1 MKLKKIGGA
10 VVAVAVAAVSSSAMA
25 AGAGPDLS
33 GLTSQVDVGTVITAV
48 LAIGAT
54 LAGLYLAMS
63 GAKKVLSMIKSA

>member
-10 VVAVAVAAVSSSAMA
+10 VVAVAVATVSSSAMA
-25 AGAGPDLS
+25 GNGPDLTS
-33 GLTSQVDVGTVITAV
+33 LTGAVDVGTVITAV

-63 GAKKVLSMIKSA
+63 GAKKVLSMIRSA